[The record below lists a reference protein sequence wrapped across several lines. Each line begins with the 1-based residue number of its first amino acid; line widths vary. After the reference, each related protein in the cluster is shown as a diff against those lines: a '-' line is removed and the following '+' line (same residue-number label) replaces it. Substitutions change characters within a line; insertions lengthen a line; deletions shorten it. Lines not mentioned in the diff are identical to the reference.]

1 MTYLERIGAA
11 IKARV
16 PPDVLPDDD
25 DVDGLFRI
33 YALLARVKGEQVT
46 AEDVHDAWALWMLGQ
61 QRDHSSI
68 RPFCDLDPSTRRED
82 LPFVDAIRSIG
93 VELDSARG
101 VP

>member
-1 MTYLERIGAA
+1 MTYLEHVAAA

-16 PPDVLPDDD
+16 PPNVLPDEN

-33 YALLARVKGEQVT
+33 YALLARVKGGQVT
-46 AEDVHDAWALWMLGQ
+46 AEDVHDAWVLWMLGQ

-68 RPFCDLDPSTRRED
+68 RPFSDLDPSTRRED
-82 LPFVDAIRSIG
+82 LPFVDAIRSVG
-93 VELDSARG
+93 VELDSSRG